1 MDKKTEQAINTI
13 VHTANET
20 ALTME
25 RYEAA
30 EFYAGIADWAY
41 AMSEEMS
48 MDNEIEMQIYD
59 DEN

>member
-13 VHTANET
+13 VYTAMET

-48 MDNEIEMQIYD
+48 MDNEIEM
-59 DEN
+59 